1 MDKIIRLSDSTF
13 EIAIS
18 RAVHVLESGGVV
30 ALPTDTIYGLSTTLS
45 NADKLFKLKARSRL
59 KPFALFLSDISEI
72 SKWAVVTVDKRT
84 IARLLPGPVTLVFNR
99 STLLPADFNKEHRTI
114 GIRIPDHDFVRAVSR
129 QLGAVPIVQ
138 TSANLSGATEN
149 PVSIQDFE
157 ELWPNVDLII
167 DGGVLK
173 DPTGEVSRQGSTV
186 VNLCISGT
194 YSIIRDGCVRYSTE
208 AKLRDCG
215 LTAICDGN
223 LSLR

>member
-1 MDKIIRLSDSTF
+1 MLPRQSHAEHSHPFGCLSLLLITRWLGCQWHGGKQPGIEPGSPRT
-13 EIAIS
+13 
-18 RAVHVLESGGVV
+18 RSGG
-30 ALPTDTIYGLSTTLS
+30 STTEL
-45 NADKLFKLKARSRL
+45 L
-59 KPFALFLSDISEI
+59 PPTPV
-72 SKWAVVTVDKRT
+72 WAVVTVDKRT

-149 PVSIQDFE
+149 PDFE

-194 YSIIRDGCVRYSTE
+194 YSIIRDGW
-208 AKLRDCG
+208 
-215 LTAICDGN
+215 
-223 LSLR
+223 